1 MSKKPMKITQEQTNK
16 IKSLAREG
24 RSPLEIK
31 AITKI
36 PLHIV
41 RYHFE
46 RVKLSQLEELKN
58 KNSTS
63 VKLVDSDIN
72 ENEDYQKIIEDL
84 RAKNKKLVEF
94 IAYH

>member
-1 MSKKPMKITQEQTNK
+1 MAKKPIKITEEQTK
-16 IKSLAREG
+16 RIRALAREG
-24 RSPLEIK
+24 KSILEIHTL
-31 AITKI
+31 TKI
-36 PLHIV
+36 PTHIV

-46 RVKLSQLEELKN
+46 RVKLSQLEEIRN

-63 VKLVDSDIN
+63 VQLVASDLN
-72 ENEDYQKIIEDL
+72 EDVDYQKIIEDL